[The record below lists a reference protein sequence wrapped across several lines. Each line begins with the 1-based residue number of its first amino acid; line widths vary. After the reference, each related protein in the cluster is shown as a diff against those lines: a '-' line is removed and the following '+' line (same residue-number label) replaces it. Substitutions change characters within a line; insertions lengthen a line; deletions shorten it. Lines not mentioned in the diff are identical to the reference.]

1 MSEKMTKKQ
10 AVSISVVWIIV
21 AIVIALAFLL
31 FGGDAGISSGS
42 KDTFNVNVLPANWS
56 AVEPNYVN
64 DSIPSDITKEEILA
78 MTGSSPFLSYIPAGY
93 ELAGTAYYIP
103 IDQEGNEKPDDSVF
117 GVLYTNPE
125 SEAYSII
132 IKVARGPVMNINH
145 PTAVFNVGLGDDT
158 QAWSSIEGTRLK
170 VFKQD
175 LTGIYSTIFL
185 KDGHLWR
192 IDTTNL
198 AEEELIKIIRS
209 IV

>member
-10 AVSISVVWIIV
+10 AISISVVWIIV

-31 FGGDAGISSGS
+31 FGGDSGISSGS

-93 ELAGTAYYIP
+93 ELTGTAYYIP

-175 LTGIYSTIFL
+175 LTDIYSTLFL

-192 IDTTNL
+192 IDTNNL
-198 AEEELIKIIRS
+198 PEAELIKIIRS